1 MLAACDIK
9 GERAGEKILK
19 TDVLLSHVLQNRK
32 SLLVNQQETIGR
44 RPKNI

>member
-9 GERAGEKILK
+9 GERAGGKILK
-19 TDVLLSHVLQNRK
+19 TDVFLSHVLQKRK

-44 RPKNI
+44 RSENI